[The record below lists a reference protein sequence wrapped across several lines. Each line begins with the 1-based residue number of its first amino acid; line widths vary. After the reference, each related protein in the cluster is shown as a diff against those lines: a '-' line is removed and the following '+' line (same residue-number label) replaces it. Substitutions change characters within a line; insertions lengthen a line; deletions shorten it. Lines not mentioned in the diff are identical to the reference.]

1 MFTIAMIGQKG
12 GTGKTTAAIGL
23 AVEAARNGE
32 DVVLIDLDQQATAA
46 NWKDRRKKDDLVVT
60 SIQPSRLEYTLALC
74 AENGAGLVIID
85 TPGKSTDVS
94 VKACRAA
101 DLVLIPAKEQI
112 FESETLEAVRD
123 ILRLAGDPPA
133 YVLVNRVHPQATKS
147 ADAVKHLIAE
157 KSGLRVCPV
166 HLSRRDIFEQAP
178 AAGQSAQ
185 EIDLDSAASREL
197 SALYKFTSQHVNKS
211 MGARREQKESRKP
224 R

>member
-1 MFTIAMIGQKG
+1 MFIVAMIGQKG

-23 AVEAARNGE
+23 AVEAARTGV
-32 DVVLIDLDQQATAA
+32 DVVLIDFDQQATAA

-60 SIQPSRLEYTLALC
+60 SIQPSRLEQTLVLC

-101 DLVLIPAKEQI
+101 NLVLIPAKEQI

-147 ADAVKHLIAE
+147 ADAVKQLIAE
-157 KSGLRVCPV
+157 KSGLRVCPI

-178 AAGQSAQ
+178 ATGHSAQ
-185 EIDLDSAASREL
+185 EIDSDSAASREL
-197 SALYKFTSQHVNKS
+197 SALYKFTSQHVNISK
-211 MGARREQKESRKP
+211 GVCEQKESRKP